1 MNQHNAMVM
10 NVENESTKGGDNVT
24 DALELDYA
32 IKKAGLD
39 RPKVA
44 EALGISVT
52 ALFNKI
58 HNRTDFKASEIARLK
73 QLLCLSN
80 GQRDRIFFAGDVDTK
95 STK

>member
-1 MNQHNAMVM
+1 M
-10 NVENESTKGGDNVT
+10 T

-44 EALGISVT
+44 KILGISLM

-58 HNRTDFKASEIARLK
+58 HNRSEFKASEIAKMK
-73 QLLCLSN
+73 QALHLSN
-80 GQRDRIFFAGDVDTK
+80 EQRDKIFFAHDVDVK
-95 STK
+95 STKED